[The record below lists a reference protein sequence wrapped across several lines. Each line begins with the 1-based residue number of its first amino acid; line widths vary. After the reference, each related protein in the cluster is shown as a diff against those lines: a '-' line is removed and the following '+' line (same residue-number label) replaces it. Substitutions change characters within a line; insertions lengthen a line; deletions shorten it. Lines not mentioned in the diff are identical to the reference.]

1 MALINCPECG
11 KEISDMSETCIN
23 CGYVIH
29 PEKKKQKKKK
39 KIILLFCVALVLLL
53 AVGGGF
59 LLKSNKEAVTYNNSK
74 LAFSKLND
82 SASILSRA
90 MSDIYDAWKWGI
102 YDWEDSA
109 SASTNAENLQKEVSI
124 NLELGAGEDSSPGTY
139 LLLYAIL
146 YDSEWQGCIDLVV
159 DSYEASG
166 LYQEVETLLSEAQAA
181 LKTVSESN
189 ADYQY
194 YPTLKQYY
202 SKLQAMFEFV
212 KSPTGSFEQLKTT
225 TNDYANDIRTYQG
238 DLSFV
243 FAD

>member
-23 CGYVIH
+23 CGYIIH

-39 KIILLFCVALVLLL
+39 KIILLFCIALVLLL

-102 YDWEDSA
+102 YDWDDNDYSCA
-109 SASTNAENLQKEVSI
+109 TNAKNLQKEVSI
-124 NLELGAGEDSSPGTY
+124 NLETGAGEASPAAM
-139 LLLYAIL
+139 LLFYSYL
-146 YDSEWQGCIDLVV
+146 YDNGWNGCIDLVV

>member
-1 MALINCPECG
+1 
-11 KEISDMSETCIN
+11 MSETCIN
-23 CGYVIH
+23 CGYIIH

-39 KIILLFCVALVLLL
+39 KIILLFCIALVLLL

-102 YDWEDSA
+102 YDWNDSE

-124 NLELGAGEDSSPGTY
+124 NLDLGAGEDSSARY
-139 LLLYAIL
+139 LVVRAIF
-146 YDSEWQGCIDLVV
+146 YESDWQGCVDLVV

-225 TNDYANDIRTYQG
+225 MNDYANDIRTYQG

>member
-1 MALINCPECG
+1 MALIYCPECG

-29 PEKKKQKKKK
+29 PEKQKQKKRKK
-39 KIILLFCVALVLLL
+39 VILFFCITLALLL
-53 AVGGGF
+53 ALGGVF
-59 LLKSNKEAVTYNNSK
+59 LLKSNKEAITYTNSK
-74 LAFSKLND
+74 VAFSKLND

-90 MSDIYDAWKWGI
+90 MSDIYIAWKWGI
-102 YDWEDSA
+102 YDFDDYA
-109 SASTNAENLQKEVSI
+109 TCSTNAERLQKEVSI
-124 NLELGAGEDSSPGTY
+124 NLELGAGEDSSPGAY
-139 LLLYAIL
+139 LVYYAWI
-146 YDSEWQGCIDLVV
+146 DSEWQGCIDLVV

-166 LYQEVETLLSEAQAA
+166 LYQEVEALLNEAQAA

-194 YPTLKQYY
+194 YPSLKQYY

-225 TNDYANDIRTYQG
+225 MNNYSTDIRTFQG